1 MSRGFAVLLVALA
14 IAPSLA
20 VAQNRH
26 AGSEEQQRACRSD
39 VARFCRG
46 VRGGDYAIA
55 DCLRD
60 NMRRLRASCRRVM
73 EGR

>member
-1 MSRGFAVLLVALA
+1 MFRCLA
-14 IAPSLA
+14 ILMIALTVSPSVVL
-20 VAQNRH
+20 AQNRH

-46 VRGGDYAIA
+46 VRGDYAIA

-60 NMRRLRASCRRVM
+60 NMSRLRASCRKVM